1 MATEDDIRKLAEENA
16 QMRAGWLKTAKEIV
30 VNIPVVEKAMQWDMR
45 CAEAFRVAPTGY
57 NLPNVERLQNQLVIE
72 NTYLK
77 SSQPNLPQAV
87 TTYAGTGSAIAYS
100 VGTEA
105 ASLFSGYAQNG
116 TTEIKAWATKQLNEL
131 VQPLQE
137 DAFIAVISSKL
148 DRLYQGLTK
157 EFQDAMHTTRTVM
170 AGAAI
175 HSSAGIAMR
184 NVLENLKGNMLYV
197 ARQRSGNQ
205 NLAKWEEASK
215 AIAKNG
221 PTSFEAYQL
230 VAKEADWKQLQFD
243 TTGLAKNNSTMTVAD
258 LEAAYF
264 RWLGLLH
271 SVLSFIEL
279 YDGA

>member
-1 MATEDDIRKLAEENA
+1 MAIEDDIRKLAEENTR
-16 QMRAGWLKTAKEIV
+16 MRADWLTTAKEIA
-30 VNIPVVEKAMQWDMR
+30 VNIPIVEKAMQWDMR
-45 CAEAFRVAPTGY
+45 CAEAFRSAPTG
-57 NLPNVERLQNQLVIE
+57 NNFPNVERLQNQLVIE

-77 SSQPNLPQAV
+77 GSQPNLPQAV
-87 TTYAGTGSAIAYS
+87 TTYAATGSAIAYS

-116 TTEIKAWATKQLNEL
+116 TTEVKVWATKQLTEI
-131 VQPLQE
+131 VEPLQE
-137 DAFIAVISSKL
+137 DTFIAVISSKL
-148 DRLYQGLTK
+148 DRLYPGLTK
-157 EFQDAMHTTRTVM
+157 EFQEAMHTTRTVI

-184 NVLENLKGNMLYV
+184 NVLENLKGNILYV

-205 NLAKWEEASK
+205 KLSKWEEASK
-215 AIAKNG
+215 VIAKNG
-221 PTSFEAYQL
+221 PTSFEANQL
-230 VAKEADWKQLQFD
+230 VMKEADWKQLQFD
-243 TTGLAKNNSTMTVAD
+243 TTGLAKNNSRMTMAD

-279 YDGA
+279 YDGV

>member
-1 MATEDDIRKLAEENA
+1 MPIEDDIRKLAQENA
-16 QMRAGWLKTAKEIV
+16 QMRADWLTTAKEIA

-45 CAEAFRVAPTGY
+45 CAEAFRAVPTGY

-72 NTYLK
+72 NSYLK
-77 SSQPNLPQAV
+77 GSQPNLPKAV
-87 TTYAGTGSAIAYS
+87 ANYAGTGSAIAYS

-116 TTEIKAWATKQLNEL
+116 NTEIKAWAAVQLNEM

-137 DAFIAVISSKL
+137 DAFIAVISNKL
-148 DRLYQGLTK
+148 DRLYLGLTK
-157 EFQDAMHTTRTVM
+157 EFQDAMHTTRTVI

-184 NVLENLKGNMLYV
+184 NVLENLKGNMIQV
-197 ARQRSGNQ
+197 ARQRSGNK
-205 NLAKWEEASK
+205 NLSKWEESAR
-215 AIAKNG
+215 IVAKVG
-221 PTSFEAYQL
+221 ATSFEANQL
-230 VAKEADWKQLQFD
+230 AAKETDWRQLWEE
-243 TTGLAKNNSTMTVAD
+243 TTKLAKNNSNMTIAD

-271 SVLSFIEL
+271 SSLSFIEL
-279 YDGA
+279 YDGT

>member
-1 MATEDDIRKLAEENA
+1 MATEDEIRKLAEENA
-16 QMRAGWLKTAKEIV
+16 QMRADWLKVAREIA
-30 VNIPVVEKAMQWDMR
+30 VNIPTVEKAMQWDVR
-45 CAEAFRVAPTGY
+45 CADAFRAAPSGH

-72 NTYLK
+72 NSYLK
-77 SSQPNLPQAV
+77 ENQPNLPQAI
-87 TTYAGTGSAIAYS
+87 TTYAVTGSAVAYS

-116 TTEIKAWATKQLNEL
+116 TTEVKVWAAEQLNQMAE
-131 VQPLQE
+131 PLQE
-137 DAFIAVISSKL
+137 DTFIAVISSKL
-148 DRLYQGLTK
+148 DRLYPGLTK
-157 EFQDAMHTTRTVM
+157 EFQEAMHTTRTVI

-184 NVLENLKGNMLYV
+184 NVLENLKGNMLYL
-197 ARQRSGNQ
+197 ARQRSGDQ
-205 NLAKWEEASK
+205 KLSKWEEASK
-215 AIAKNG
+215 AIAKHG
-221 PTSFEAYQL
+221 PTSFEAGQL
-230 VAKEADWKQLQFD
+230 ITKEAEWKQLQFD
-243 TTGLAKNNSTMTVAD
+243 TTGLAKNNSKMTIAD